1 MLRVLFIFV
10 VGLGV
15 GYWAGFN
22 DARTHKKDVVAR
34 VVARVGGQTRQEVGV
49 DVDQKM
55 QKVEQDSD
63 R

>member
-22 DARTHKKDVVAR
+22 DARMHKQDVVAR
-34 VVARVGGQTRQEVGV
+34 TVARVGGQTRKEVGV

-55 QKVEQDSD
+55 QKVEQND

>member
-1 MLRVLFIFV
+1 MIRVIFIFV
-10 VGLGV
+10 VGLGL
-15 GYWAGFN
+15 GYWVGFK
-22 DARTHKKDVVAR
+22 DARMHKEDVVAR
-34 VVARVGGQTRQEVGV
+34 TVARVGGQTRRDVGV

>member
-22 DARTHKKDVVAR
+22 DARTHGQDIVAR
-34 VVARVGGQTRQEVGV
+34 TVARVGGQTRKEVGV
-49 DVDQKM
+49 NVDQKM
-55 QKVEQDSD
+55 QKVEQDN
-63 R
+63 RR

>member
-22 DARTHKKDVVAR
+22 DARTHKVDVVAR
-34 VVARVGGQTRQEVGV
+34 TVARVGGQTRKEVNG
-49 DVDQKM
+49 DFDKKM
-55 QKVEQDSD
+55 QNVEKDD